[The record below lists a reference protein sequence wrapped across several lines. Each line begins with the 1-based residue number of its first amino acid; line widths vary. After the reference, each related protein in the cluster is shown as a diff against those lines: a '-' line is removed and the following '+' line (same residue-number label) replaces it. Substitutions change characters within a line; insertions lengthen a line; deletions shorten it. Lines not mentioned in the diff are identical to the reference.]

1 MANDPCQMHLY
12 RLMNNLFLFIFLALI
27 NNKNC
32 SRMKNFLIYGIHVCA
47 YLYMY
52 GTCVSTNLTHTH
64 TYMYMYTAATCPMRY
79 FSTILKLLPSI
90 AESVLPLSWHRPH
103 RPHPLHL
110 SLDPYLVS
118 HVTISCDCI
127 NWLHIALSL
136 SLARSK
142 KQEFIEKLRELQRKL
157 EQGGYG
163 DPDEAQNA
171 SFGRETLLA
180 DAYQFIMGSSARDL
194 RRRRLNARWDR
205 EEGWGERREWIKENK
220 GTWISLNCFCMTC
233 I

>member
-1 MANDPCQMHLY
+1 MTASID
-12 RLMNNLFLFIFLALI
+12 FIL
-27 NNKNC
+27 
-32 SRMKNFLIYGIHVCA
+32 
-47 YLYMY
+47 
-52 GTCVSTNLTHTH
+52 
-64 TYMYMYTAATCPMRY
+64 
-79 FSTILKLLPSI
+79 
-90 AESVLPLSWHRPH
+90 
-103 RPHPLHL
+103 
-110 SLDPYLVS
+110 
-118 HVTISCDCI
+118 
-127 NWLHIALSL
+127 LSL

-205 EEGWGERREWIKENK
+205 EEG
-220 GTWISLNCFCMTC
+220 
-233 I
+233 